1 MTILAQ
7 QSVATFHIWDGE
19 LVLWQPE
26 EATQYWPRTEY
37 TARYTMPPETCPW
50 TEGMVQELWTTMLT
64 EKEGAITK
72 AANEL
77 KEVEDFND
85 MVDEMDVDINEPSY
99 FNEWNQSVSRVAFI
113 CDARGIAQKF
123 APEVLIQRDNLND
136 MWNANCQLEDEN
148 RPGGQIYLAPI
159 DYVPESHCSLEF
171 VSIGDNFA
179 RLRSRRPNT
188 DQSTSQNPQS
198 ITSRTP

>member
-26 EATQYWPRTEY
+26 EASQYWPRTEY

-50 TEGMVQELWTTMLT
+50 TEEMVQELWTTMLT
-64 EKEGAITK
+64 EKEGAITT

-136 MWNANCQLEDEN
+136 MWNADCQLEDEN

-159 DYVPESHCSLEF
+159 DYVPESQCSLEF

-188 DQSTSQNPQS
+188 DQSTSQIPQS